1 MHAVDKKESLSLIE
15 KAAVFAEREI
25 ATRHDL
31 HDIDSFPRDV
41 WRKMAH
47 ERLLSYGIPAKYG
60 GTRIAYDT
68 LVLIGEALVSYGHNM
83 GLALSWIIHLLASGF
98 MIGKFGT
105 PAQRGEYLPKMADG
119 LITASIAFSELG
131 AGADPRHIKTTAR
144 REGSHFILNGEKA
157 YLTNGPLADFFV
169 VYAVSGV
176 VEGKKQFTAFIVSRE
191 NHNLAVTEMMKLDFL
206 RPSPHCMIRLENCSV
221 PISAI
226 LGREGTALED
236 MARPCRALEDALL
249 NGPILGGICRQM
261 ELILN
266 ALHEQGVTRDSD
278 LIRGLGEMETWR
290 QTLRWIA
297 VEIAKRMEKK
307 GAKDEYET
315 LLIAFRRI
323 AADCES
329 LAGQIIERAGIGM
342 DGELAAMTNDI
353 RRTLELLRGADPAR
367 QKKMGETIIARKESN
382 EHIRH

>member
-1 MHAVDKKESLSLIE
+1 MHAVDKKEALSLIE

-31 HDIDSFPRDV
+31 RNIDNFPRDV
-41 WRKMAH
+41 WRKMAN
-47 ERLLSYGIPAKYG
+47 ERLLSHGIPVKYG
-60 GTRIAYDT
+60 GTKIAYDR
-68 LVLIGEALVSYGHNM
+68 LVLVGEALVSHGHNM
-83 GLALSWIIHLLASGF
+83 GLAMSWIIHLLASGF

-105 PAQRGEYLPKMADG
+105 QAQRAEYLPKMADG
-119 LITASIAFSELG
+119 SITAAIAFSELG
-131 AGADPRHIKTTAR
+131 SGADPRYIKTTAR
-144 REGSHFILNGEKA
+144 REGEHFILNGEKA

-169 VYAVSGV
+169 VYAITGVS
-176 VEGKKQFTAFIVSRE
+176 EGKKQFTAFLVSKD
-191 NHNLAVTEMMKLDFL
+191 NPYLTVTEMMKLDFL
-206 RPSPHCMIRLENCSV
+206 RPSPHCMIRLEKCSV
-221 PISAI
+221 PISAV
-226 LGREGTALED
+226 LGREGTALEG

-266 ALHEQGVTRDSD
+266 AIRKQGITQDSD

-297 VEIAKRMEKK
+297 VEAATRMKKK
-307 GAKDEYET
+307 GAKNEYET
-315 LLIAFRRI
+315 LLISFRKI
-323 AADCES
+323 AADCEF
-329 LAGQIIERAGIGM
+329 LAGQVMERRRLGM

-353 RRTLELLRGADPAR
+353 RRTLALLGVADPAR
-367 QKKMGETIIARKESN
+367 QKKIGKKIIARKESN